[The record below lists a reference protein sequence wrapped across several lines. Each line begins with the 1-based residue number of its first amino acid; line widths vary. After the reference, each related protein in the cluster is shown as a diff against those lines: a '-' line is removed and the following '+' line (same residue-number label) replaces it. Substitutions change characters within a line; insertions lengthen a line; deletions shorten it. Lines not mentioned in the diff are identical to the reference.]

1 LDAPDRDAEEETKL
15 RRLVRTLRRKSSRI
29 SLTVAEA
36 GMIQR
41 SIKRASNRLR
51 GRKGTVVVG
60 RKTIAFDGEMAF
72 VFPGHPRVSA
82 FVERLRRRGF
92 VELVSSK
99 PKVYVGPGV
108 VVASIVLFRNEIVAK
123 RRWAEGVDELVLSLL
138 IRELEGGGG

>member
-1 LDAPDRDAEEETKL
+1 MGASDQGKTEGDKL
-15 RRLVRTLRRKSSRI
+15 RRLVRTLRRKSSKI

-41 SIKRASNRLR
+41 AIRRASNRLR

-72 VFPGHPRVSA
+72 VFPGHPKVSA
-82 FVERLRRRGF
+82 FVERLRKRGF

-108 VVASIVLFRNEIVAK
+108 VVAAIVLFRNEIVAK
-123 RRWAEGVDELVLSLL
+123 RRWAEGVDDLVMSLL
-138 IRELEGGGG
+138 IKELGE